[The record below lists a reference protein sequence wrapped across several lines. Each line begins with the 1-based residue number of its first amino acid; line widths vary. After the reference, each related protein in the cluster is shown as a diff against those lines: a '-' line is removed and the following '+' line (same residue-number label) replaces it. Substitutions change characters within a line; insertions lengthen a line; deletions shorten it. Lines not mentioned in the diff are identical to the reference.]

1 MPTLEFEASISTM
14 NCCGSYDRCSGLLS
28 EQVKGRVCFFG
39 AGEGHKVFLMET
51 LDVVADESAVKICIA
66 EIISTAGQTGHR

>member
-1 MPTLEFEASISTM
+1 MTGVVDYCLSRWKAESASLEQEKDTSF
-14 NCCGSYDRCSGLLS
+14 
-28 EQVKGRVCFFG
+28 
-39 AGEGHKVFLMET
+39 FLMET